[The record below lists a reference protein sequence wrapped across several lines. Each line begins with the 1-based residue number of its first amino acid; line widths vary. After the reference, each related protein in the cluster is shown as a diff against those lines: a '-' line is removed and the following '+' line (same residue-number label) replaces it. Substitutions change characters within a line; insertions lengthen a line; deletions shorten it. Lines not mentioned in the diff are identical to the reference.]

1 MALLNKGITKLS
13 QLNIDVDKGW
23 QDKLG
28 NSKGISNIKELAANM
43 VKGEMLVK
51 GASVIERLPAGPDSY
66 VLTSRGTGKV
76 PTWAPA
82 AGQLKYYFPVLI
94 SGSFSQDKVAPNQS
108 RSIEAPVA
116 GLDLEAL
123 DNQLALN
130 ITRLDPTIVLAKTLQ
145 DGLTPNQMVVKNGLY
160 RAETGLQMVVDGAV
174 ADDGGVQTDETA
186 LAREGTAN
194 DMILLP
200 AIPAVND
207 AYYLGASYRA
217 DTFWINIG
225 TAGVGNWT
233 TLVEYYNSDTG
244 DWSASVD
251 EYDNT
256 NQFMAAGLHYI
267 KHSPQANWALTVIQ
281 GKNLYWVRIRIT
293 AYNNITIQPKGT
305 QAWFEVLV

>member
-13 QLNIDVDKGW
+13 QLNIDVDKAW
-23 QDKLG
+23 QDKQG
-28 NSKGISNIKELAANM
+28 NPKGISNIKELAANM

-51 GASVIERLPAGPDSY
+51 GDSVMERLPAGPDSY
-66 VLTSRGTGKV
+66 VLTSRGIGKI

-94 SGSFSQDKVAPNQS
+94 SGSAAQAKVAAN
-108 RSIEAPVA
+108 RTKLIIAPVA
-116 GLDLEAL
+116 GINIEAL

-130 ITRLDPTIVLAKTLQ
+130 ITRLDRGVTLAKALTC
-145 DGLTPNQMVVKNGLY
+145 GLTPNQLVAKNGRY
-160 RAETGLQMVVDGAV
+160 RVEAGLQMLVDGAI
-174 ADDGGVQTDETA
+174 ADDGGMQTDQTTA
-186 LAREGTAN
+186 AREGTAN
-194 DMILLP
+194 DMTLLP
-200 AIPAVND
+200 ALPAVDD
-207 AYYLGASYRA
+207 AYYLGANYRA
-217 DTFWINIG
+217 STFWINIG

-244 DWSASVD
+244 NWSTTVD

-256 NQFMAAGLHYI
+256 NQFMASGLHYI
-267 KHSPQANWALTVIQ
+267 KHTPQPNWALTTIQ
-281 GKNLYWVRIRIT
+281 GKNLFWVRIRVT